1 MKFSIIK
8 LSFLALIIILT
19 TFACKPEEVQDI
31 ALGTLKAKIGTESFE
46 STGAAASIYSDQ
58 LGISETLTLIGSNLQ
73 FNSMGIVFS
82 SSTLD
87 ITNKTYTETGDGSD
101 CVPSDG
107 SLCVG
112 LTYTKLTGGEEWGNF
127 DAESEV
133 KVVVSSVDYRK
144 GGSIK
149 GTFEGKLYNVN
160 TQESIDV
167 TEGVFNLKIA
177 E

>member
-1 MKFSIIK
+1 MKFPTIK

-19 TFACKPEEVQDI
+19 TFACKPDEVQNI
-31 ALGTLKAKIGTESFE
+31 ALGTFKAKVGTESFE
-46 STGAAASIYSDQ
+46 STAAFAAITTDQ
-58 LGISETLTLIGSNLQ
+58 LELTESLTLSGSNLQ
-73 FNSMGIVFS
+73 FNNLAIIFA

-87 ITNKTYTETGDGSD
+87 ITNKTYTKTGDVGNCD
-101 CVPSDG
+101 PTDG
-107 SLCVG
+107 SLCIG
-112 LTYTKLTGGEEWGNF
+112 LKYTKISSGEEWGNY
-127 DAESEV
+127 DAGSEV